1 MDITLKTSQ
10 KNLYVIKMTT
20 QIETTFMLGD
30 KAITIQQ
37 TRRKKYVLEMDNQIY
52 YLSNAQQIRG
62 AINSTGRFISLN
74 GVYLELGGHK
84 RGSNK
89 QKKLT
94 DVKISRIPRPP
105 NESPLTHPHH

>member
-1 MDITLKTSQ
+1 
-10 KNLYVIKMTT
+10 MTT
-20 QIETTFMLGD
+20 QIETTFMLGE

-37 TRRKKYVLEMDNQIY
+37 TRRKKYVLEMDNNTY

-74 GVYLELGGHK
+74 GVYMELGGRE
-84 RGSNK
+84 RGINK

-94 DVKISRIPRPP
+94 DVKISKIPRPP
-105 NESPLTHPHH
+105 KESQVSHHHH

>member
-1 MDITLKTSQ
+1 
-10 KNLYVIKMTT
+10 MTT
-20 QIETTFMLGD
+20 QIKTTFMLGE

-37 TRRKKYVLEMDNQIY
+37 TRRKKYILEMDNETY

-74 GVYLELGGHK
+74 GVFLELSGRK
-84 RGSNK
+84 RGINK

-105 NESPLTHPHH
+105 KESQESPHH

>member
-1 MDITLKTSQ
+1 
-10 KNLYVIKMTT
+10 
-20 QIETTFMLGD
+20 MLGD

-37 TRRKKYVLEMDNQIY
+37 TRRKKYVLEMDNEIY

-74 GVYLELGGHK
+74 GVYMELSGRK
-84 RGSNK
+84 RGLNK

-105 NESPLTHPHH
+105 KESPLTHPHH

>member
-1 MDITLKTSQ
+1 
-10 KNLYVIKMTT
+10 
-20 QIETTFMLGD
+20 MLGE

-37 TRRKKYVLEMDNQIY
+37 IRRKKYVLEMDNETY
-52 YLSNAQQIRG
+52 YLSNAQQIR
-62 AINSTGRFISLN
+62 AAVNSTGRAISLN

-105 NESPLTHPHH
+105 KESPVSPHH